1 MQLVVSPSNFTLIR
15 GSQKCHQC
23 GVGDGEDACIY
34 EDQGYENG
42 AAVPFSWEEK
52 PGVPLTVVNSKY
64 TNSSISEAIRAH
76 RESELRSLL
85 LSPTIFDHMDIVKRP
100 MCQSKEEPSLLL
112 TPLKHNM
119 LLLRG
124 DEEKALAIPPLKP
137 GVNVLFGSDDEEK
150 ASARPPLKHGAD
162 MPLRKDEV
170 KSLAF
175 PTLKHGCDDEEKAL
189 ALVPLDH
196 GNTGHKLFPLP
207 PPPKSSLQ
215 ILTHNSSANPAPGQ
229 SDTSAPSPSAISRAN
244 AHMKKHRASSFP
256 PFLNANKPIPVSN
269 PVGKPYNELIK
280 EDPFLRA
287 IQACTQPSIVSN
299 NHNARRDCDYDDKK
313 IHSLVASAKNSSTIK
328 NSSFTTEPQS
338 KTHKNSDS
346 VHAATAKDADLKTAK
361 SGFTGNA
368 EDVRIKSGYGAI
380 KAPQHLNRP
389 MKGKE
394 VTCSSNLHAN
404 GGPMKAKV
412 YEGHSAFMVAG
423 FQQQRA
429 SKQKKHHNKDHRC
442 SSYGSW
448 LSCRSADNHES
459 IVRIHNPRSSFS

>member
-1 MQLVVSPSNFTLIR
+1 MQLVVSPSYFTLIR
-15 GSQKCHQC
+15 GAQQCHQC

-42 AAVPFSWEEK
+42 AVVPFSWEEK
-52 PGVPLTVVNSKY
+52 PGVPLTVNSKY
-64 TNSSISEAIRAH
+64 TNRTISEAIKAH
-76 RESELRSLL
+76 RESELRPLL

-100 MCQSKEEPSLLL
+100 MCESKEEPSLLL

-124 DEEKALAIPPLKP
+124 DGEKTLAIPPLKP
-137 GVNVLFGSDDEEK
+137 GANVPFGSDDDEEK
-150 ASARPPLKHGAD
+150 ASACPPLKHGAD

-175 PTLKHGCDDEEKAL
+175 PTLKHGCDEEKAL
-189 ALVPLDH
+189 ALVPLHH
-196 GNTGHKLFPLP
+196 GSTGHMLFPLP

-215 ILTHNSSANPAPGQ
+215 ILTHNFSANTAPGH
-229 SDTSAPSPSAISRAN
+229 SDPSGPSPSAISRTN
-244 AHMKKHRASSFP
+244 VHMKKHRASSFP
-256 PFLNANKPIPVSN
+256 PFLNANKPSSVSN
-269 PVGKPYNELIK
+269 PVDKPYNK

-287 IQACTQPSIVSN
+287 IQACTQPSIVGN
-299 NHNARRDCDYDDKK
+299 NHNARRECDYDDKK
-313 IHSLVASAKNSSTIK
+313 IHSLVASSKNSSTIK
-328 NSSFTTEPQS
+328 DSSSTTEPHS
-338 KTHKNSDS
+338 KIYKNSDS
-346 VHAATAKDADLKTAK
+346 VEAAMAKYADLNTAK

-380 KAPQHLNRP
+380 KAPQHLSRP
-389 MKGKE
+389 MNGKE